1 MDQPE
6 DALKA
11 VNAAISKCKARE
23 RKRLADTS
31 GHVSTHLVLLVST
44 RRRILRVHLMD
55 YALQKLSSISKQ
67 LSDKLAT
74 FLRDSLGMLYAAVPV
89 PALRLA
95 AAVFESIYHNRI
107 LYAIGG
113 AQSEQ
118 KELWESVLHA
128 LLSGVLVR
136 PKSDN
141 APEALAL
148 S

>member
-1 MDQPE
+1 MQS
-6 DALKA
+6 ARKKA
-11 VNAAISKCKARE
+11 SRRHFGARLDTS
-23 RKRLADTS
+23 RLAGEYATAYK
-31 GHVSTHLVLLVST
+31 
-44 RRRILRVHLMD
+44 VHLMD

-107 LYAIGG
+107 LSAIGG

-136 PKSDN
+136 PKSDI

-148 S
+148 SWGLAGFLRCA